1 MSEGYDWRTDAYRCW
16 LLALELARD
25 GHEGLRAV
33 LGSSQRPA
41 DRQKGT

>member
-1 MSEGYDWRTDAYRCW
+1 MSDDYDWRADAYACW

-33 LGSSQRPA
+33 LAEREEPA
-41 DRQKGT
+41 